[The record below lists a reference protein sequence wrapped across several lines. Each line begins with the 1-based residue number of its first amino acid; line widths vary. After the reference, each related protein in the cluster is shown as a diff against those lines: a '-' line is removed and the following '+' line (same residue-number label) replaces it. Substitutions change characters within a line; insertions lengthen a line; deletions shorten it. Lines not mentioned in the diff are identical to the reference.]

1 MPKASN
7 SPLKRMKSPYSYSLD
22 AKIRQLLLVN
32 PTLDF
37 KVALRTLNS
46 LPTLSIRDKEGWVK
60 TLEQKRS
67 EFEIDA
73 VENDDAAEYVRDH
86 IKMWTKHVGPL
97 TLADVSAII
106 KNSSI
111 KLVDVAGDML
121 NPREIS
127 MMLNQFL
134 IGQEEYSR
142 KLSLC
147 FYLHVLRSKSD
158 EQLPKANLLAYGP
171 SGVGKTFGPQ
181 KLAELFGFPL
191 GVVNCNNLVQEGIR
205 GPRITDVFDSL
216 YEEADCEAENIENAV
231 ILFDEFDK
239 LFAPGEFN
247 ERILNELLNVID
259 DNNSVSFTHGYNDN
273 VRVSTKN
280 MLFIFSGVF
289 KDIENVVAKRL
300 NAHGVGFESQGKR
313 SIMQGDYHK
322 YVDETDFANYFKR
335 DELTGRISQYAYVSN
350 MTVDTMAHILLESKE
365 SPFCNFQN
373 YFSTKGIHLYITLE
387 GAQAIAQHA
396 YNRNLGVRGLKST
409 LFKLLDEDMF
419 SLTPT
424 DIIVDEE
431 FVKRKIA

>member
-1 MPKASN
+1 MPKTSN
-7 SPLKRMKSPYSYSLD
+7 STSKRAKSPYSYSLD

-73 VENDDAAEYVRDH
+73 IENSDAADYVRDH
-86 IKMWTKHVGPL
+86 IKMWNTHIGPL
-97 TLADVSAII
+97 SLTDVSTII
-106 KNSSI
+106 KNSDI
-111 KLVDVAGDML
+111 KLAEVAGDL
-121 NPREIS
+121 LCPKEIS
-127 MMLNQFL
+127 LMLNQFL
-134 IGQEEYSR
+134 IGQEEYSH
-142 KLSLC
+142 KLALC
-147 FYLHVLRSKSD
+147 FYLHIMRNKSD
-158 EQLPKANLLAYGP
+158 MQLPRANLLAYGP

-181 KLAELFGFPL
+181 KLAELFGFHL
-191 GVVNCNNLVQEGIR
+191 GIVNCNNLVQEGIH
-205 GPRITDVFDSL
+205 GPRITDVFDYL
-216 YEEADCEAENIENAV
+216 YGLADCDEDNITDAV

-259 DNNSVSFTHGYNDN
+259 DNNSVSFTHGYNDL
-273 VRVSTKN
+273 VRIPTKN

-289 KDIENVVAKRL
+289 KGIERIVAKRL
-300 NAHGVGFESQGKR
+300 NAHGVGFECQANR
-313 SIMQGDYHK
+313 NAILGDYHK
-322 YVDETDFANYFKR
+322 YVQEADFANFFKR
-335 DELTGRISQYAYVSN
+335 DELTGRISQYAYVNN
-350 MTVDTMAHILLESKE
+350 MTVDTMTHILLEAKE

-387 GAQAIAQHA
+387 GAKAIAQHA
-396 YNRNLGVRGLKST
+396 YNRKLGVRGLKST
-409 LFKLLDEDMF
+409 LFEVLDDHMY
-419 SLTPT
+419 SLTPD